1 MYENLIKAIVEQSK
15 IESLSELKEFL
26 EDIAIHGCASYAPY
40 GFTYYSETE
49 EFHAKHEEELW
60 DVLHELSSDFGHPSI
75 IDFIA
80 SCNVGV
86 DSHRQLTNAVVWIV
100 LEHIARLYFVD
111 CLNFELEFTLNNLFE
126 IAS

>member
-26 EDIAIHGCASYAPY
+26 EEIAIHGCASYAPY
-40 GFTYYSETE
+40 GFTYYSENV
-49 EFHAKHEEELW
+49 EFHAKNEDELW
-60 DVLHELSSDFGHPSI
+60 VLLHELSEDFGHPSI

-80 SCNVGV
+80 SCNVEV
-86 DSHRQLTNAVVWIV
+86 NSHAQLANAVVWIV

>member
-26 EDIAIHGCASYAPY
+26 EEIAIHGCASYAPY
-40 GFTYYSETE
+40 GFTYYSENV
-49 EFHAKHEEELW
+49 EFHAKHEDELW
-60 DVLHELSSDFGHPSI
+60 DILHELSEDFGHPSI

-80 SCNVGV
+80 SCNVEV
-86 DSHRQLTNAVVWIV
+86 NSHAQLANAVVWIV

>member
-15 IESLSELKEFL
+15 IESLSELKEFF

-40 GFTYYSETE
+40 GFIYYSENE

-80 SCNVGV
+80 SCNVEV
-86 DSHRQLTNAVVWIV
+86 DSHAQLANAIVWIV
-100 LEHIARLYFVD
+100 LEHIASLYLND
-111 CLNFELEFTLNNLFE
+111 AINFERDDDLADLFKV
-126 IAS
+126 AS

>member
-1 MYENLIKAIVEQSK
+1 MYEDLIKAIVEQSK

-26 EDIAIHGCASYAPY
+26 EEIAIHGCASYAPY
-40 GFTYYSETE
+40 GFTYYSENE

-100 LEHIARLYFVD
+100 LEHIAGLYLNGL
-111 CLNFELEFTLNNLFE
+111 LNFERDENLADLFE
-126 IAS
+126 VAS

>member
-1 MYENLIKAIVEQSK
+1 MYENLIKAIVEQSN

-26 EDIAIHGCASYAPY
+26 EEIAIHGCASYAPY
-40 GFTYYSETE
+40 GFTYYSENV
-49 EFHAKHEEELW
+49 EFHAKHEDELW
-60 DVLHELSSDFGHPSI
+60 DILHELSEDFGHPSI

-80 SCNVGV
+80 SCNVEV
-86 DSHRQLTNAVVWIV
+86 NSHAQLANAVVWIV